1 VDGTARI
8 DFEAMVLIVAI
19 VISLFVPWPWKLLVL
34 GAGIVAEIGEV
45 VWGRRLAKRWRPTT
59 GAEAMIGMRAEVVSA
74 MHPTGQVRVNG
85 ELWEARS
92 TAGAETGETV
102 VVRGMD
108 GLTLVVDPLSGGD
121 SSHSDDVG
129 PARLGFAQDEYE
141 RKETNGDYKL

>member
-1 VDGTARI
+1 
-8 DFEAMVLIVAI
+8 MVLIVAI
-19 VISLFVPWPWKLLVL
+19 VIALFVPWPWKLLVL

-45 VWGRRLAKRWRPTT
+45 IWGRRLARRWRPQT
-59 GAEAMIGMRAEVVSA
+59 GAEAMVGMRAEVVSP

-92 TAGAETGETV
+92 TAGADAGETV

-108 GLTLVVDPLSGGD
+108 GLTLVVDPLAGRG
-121 SSHSDDVG
+121 SSHSDDVS
-129 PARLGFAQDEYE
+129 PDRLGFAQGEYE